1 VAAAAAEASIV
12 PPLPVPVAA
21 AEEGETAIEAP
32 ASRAALVTPTKDGPS
47 GEDAVVVLDEDSA
60 APPSSENCDVV
71 IPSASE
77 PAQVEATASLL
88 PTVEVPEP
96 SPAAEVPG
104 PPPTAEVAET
114 SSAQGALT
122 AEEAMELAT
131 GRYIN
136 FLGIGVIDLEAPQ
149 LPEKV
154 YEVAS
159 ERMFNEPTIMETIA
173 SVSKALQE
181 YERASGFT
189 LAVAADAADVA
200 LMAPAAHVEPTAD
213 APAPLPVNE
222 GREASPPQSAE
233 AAEAPASIAEA
244 GVTKAVVGEEG
255 STPPRPVAANA
266 EGVEISVPNE
276 PATVVQ
282 ESAAPKMMTRAGSS
296 EIREAKETG
305 ASLSQGVVGSEAR
318 TLELACTSWGA
329 TSGLGIDSEDDDEVA
344 THNTL
349 ERGMTWEHRAFD
361 ELILPTTS
369 VSFLV
374 KD

>member
-1 VAAAAAEASIV
+1 
-12 PPLPVPVAA
+12 
-21 AEEGETAIEAP
+21 
-32 ASRAALVTPTKDGPS
+32 
-47 GEDAVVVLDEDSA
+47 
-60 APPSSENCDVV
+60 
-71 IPSASE
+71 
-77 PAQVEATASLL
+77 
-88 PTVEVPEP
+88 
-96 SPAAEVPG
+96 
-104 PPPTAEVAET
+104 
-114 SSAQGALT
+114 
-122 AEEAMELAT
+122 MELAT
-131 GRYIN
+131 GRYID

-181 YERASGFT
+181 YERASSFAP
-189 LAVAADAADVA
+189 AVAADAADAA

-213 APAPLPVNE
+213 ALASLPVNE

-244 GVTKAVVGEEG
+244 GVTKAVVGEKG
-255 STPPRPVAANA
+255 STSPRPVAANA
-266 EGVEISVPNE
+266 EGVETSVPDE

-282 ESAAPKMMTRAGSS
+282 ESAAPKMMTRAGSP
-296 EIREAKETG
+296 EIREAEETG